1 MLTLGALF
9 IHCTYQLLVS
19 QTLENSAA
27 VKPGRIQFIDVLRAF
42 AILMMLQGHFVDTTL
57 DPYYRQ
63 TDSWVYNLWHFMR
76 GLTAPVFFTTTGLVF
91 VYLLMKDGRIF
102 WQNYRV
108 KKGIRRGFFLVFL
121 GYALKINLFGLLIGW
136 FFESYL
142 VVDVLHCIGLALVSL
157 ILLYGLH
164 QLTRLPFGVL
174 LLVSGLLVFLINP
187 SFKAHDWSQWPTWAA
202 NYFTRTYGSVFTL
215 VPWIGYTFIGG
226 ALGQLMHLRPQWA
239 FSHWF
244 PLAVLALGLLIS
256 TQTYEILTLGY
267 QLTGW
272 ENFASVARSN
282 GVFWRLGHVFVT
294 VAIFIWGIGRVRT
307 VPPLIT
313 KVGSETLTIYA
324 AHYIVLF
331 GTWFGIG
338 INTFFT
344 RSLGPWASAVGA
356 LLFVSSFVVLIYFID
371 DIRHWLYPRIDRV
384 IDELRSPFRK
394 IRQRLKKAED

>member
-1 MLTLGALF
+1 M
-9 IHCTYQLLVS
+9 S

-63 TDSWVYNLWHFMR
+63 DDSWVYNLWHFMR

-91 VYLLMKDGRIF
+91 VYLLMRDGRVF
-102 WQNYRV
+102 WHNYRV

-121 GYALKINLFGLLIGW
+121 GYALKVNLLGILFGW
-136 FFESYL
+136 FFSSYL

-164 QLTRLPFGVL
+164 QLSRLPFGL
-174 LLVSGLLVFLINP
+174 LLLASGLLVFLISP
-187 SFKAHDWSQWPTWAA
+187 SVKSHDWSHLPVWLA
-202 NYFTRTYGSVFTL
+202 NYFTRTHGSVFTL
-215 VPWIGYTFIGG
+215 IPWIGYTFIGG

-239 FSHWF
+239 FSYWF
-244 PLAVLALGLLIS
+244 PAAMLALGLVIS
-256 TQTYEILTLGY
+256 TYTYEILLLGY

-272 ENFASVARSN
+272 DNFQALAYSN
-282 GVFWRLGHVFVT
+282 GVFWRLGHVLVT
-294 VAIFIWGIGRVRT
+294 TAIFIWGIGRLRT

-324 AHYIVLF
+324 AHYVLLF

-344 RSLGPWASAVGA
+344 LNLGPWASGIGA
-356 LLFVSSFVVLIYFID
+356 LLFVSFFVLLIYFID
-371 DIRHWLYPRIDRV
+371 DIRGWLYPHIDSV
-384 IDELRSPFRK
+384 LDELRLPFRK
-394 IRQRLKKAED
+394 VKRWLKRRG

>member
-1 MLTLGALF
+1 
-9 IHCTYQLLVS
+9 VS

-27 VKPGRIQFIDVLRAF
+27 VKPGRIQFIDVIRAF

-63 TDSWVYNLWHFMR
+63 PESWVYSLWHFMR

-91 VYLLMKDGRIF
+91 VYLLMKDGRVF

-121 GYALKINLFGLLIGW
+121 GYALKINLIGILLGW
-136 FFESYL
+136 FFDSYL
-142 VVDVLHCIGLALVSL
+142 VVDVLHCIGLALVAL

-164 QLTRLPFGVL
+164 QLSRLPFWLL
-174 LLVSGLLVFLINP
+174 LLVSGLWVFLIDP
-187 SFKAHDWSQWPTWAA
+187 SAKAHDWSHWPVWAA
-202 NYFTRTYGSVFTL
+202 NYFTLTHGSVFTL
-215 VPWIGYTFIGG
+215 IPWIGYTFIGG
-226 ALGQLMHLRPQWA
+226 ALGQFMHLRPQWA
-239 FSHWF
+239 FSYWF
-244 PLAVLALGLLIS
+244 PAAMLALGLIIS
-256 TQTYEILTLGY
+256 SQTYEILMLGY

-272 ENFASVARSN
+272 YNFKAVAYSN
-282 GVFWRLGHVFVT
+282 GVFWRLGHVLVT
-294 VAIFIWGIGRVRT
+294 VAIFIGGIGRLRT
-307 VPPLIT
+307 VPPLVT

-324 AHYIVLF
+324 AHYVVLF

-344 RSLGPWASAVGA
+344 RNLGPWASAVGA

-371 DIRHWLYPRIDRV
+371 DIRKWLYPHIDSV
-384 IDELRSPFRK
+384 LDELLSPIRK
-394 IRQRLKKAED
+394 IGKRLKKAKR